1 MSFKGLFITGTS
13 TEVGKTH
20 TGVVLAKSLTHKG
33 IKVIPRK
40 PIESGCEPE
49 NDQLIPAD
57 ATALKHAASY
67 SGLLSDVCPHRF
79 SDAISPRRAAQLA
92 QQVITTQ
99 NLKDVCTFGAEDGF
113 LLVEGAGGFY
123 SPLSEDGLNA
133 DLAQELGLPV
143 LLIAQDVLGAINQ
156 VLLSA
161 EAIKNRGL
169 ELRAVILNQVKGYTM
184 QDTISNME
192 DLYPMLD
199 CPVYTQ
205 PHNEEIGDCD
215 MPDDLIELLTK

>member
-1 MSFKGLFITGTS
+1 MSLKGLFITGSNTG
-13 TEVGKTH
+13 VGKTH
-20 TGVVLAKSLTHKG
+20 TGVVLAKSLTSKG

-40 PIESGCEPE
+40 PVESGCTPE

-57 ATALKHAASY
+57 ATALKLAASY
-67 SGLLSDVCPHRF
+67 DGLLSDVCPYRF
-79 SDAISPRRAAQLA
+79 RECTSPRRAAYLA
-92 QQVITTQ
+92 QQVLTTAQ
-99 NLKDVCTFGAEDGF
+99 LTDVCKQGADEGF

-161 EAIKNRGL
+161 EAIKSRGL
-169 ELRAVILNQVKGYTM
+169 ELRAVILNQVKNYEM
-184 QDTISNME
+184 PEYLSNLE
-192 DLYPMLD
+192 ELHPLLD

-205 PHNEEIGDCD
+205 PHREIIGDSD
-215 MPDDLIELLTK
+215 MPDDLIALLTK